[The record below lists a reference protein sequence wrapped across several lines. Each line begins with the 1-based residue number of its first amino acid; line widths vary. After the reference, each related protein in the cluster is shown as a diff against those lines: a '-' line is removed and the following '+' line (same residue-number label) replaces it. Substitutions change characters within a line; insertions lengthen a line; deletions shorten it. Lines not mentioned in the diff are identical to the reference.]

1 MVPRIVCFVFCTQV
15 FVRELAPFVNAP
27 SLYGESPFL
36 EFLAYYANKQLVKYK
51 QDKVRLTALRFYW
64 LLVPCRRLSLE
75 LSLPCRRLFL
85 GFRFLAGRF
94 PLCLFLATLDAFA
107 HARLPLPPFAM
118 PCTQKPRTK
127 PKNSWLP
134 KALTQGADVACIPC
148 KVLALLV
155 MLRRPAPSGCLF
167 CLPHIASPLHCQI
180 A

>member
-1 MVPRIVCFVFCTQV
+1 MVPRIVLVTQV

-51 QDKVRLTALRFYW
+51 QDKVRLTAFCFCF
-64 LLVPCRRLSLE
+64 LLCRRLS
-75 LSLPCRRLFL
+75 L

-94 PLCLFLATLDAFA
+94 PLCLSLATLAA
-107 HARLPLPPFAM
+107 ASPLHLSLPE
-118 PCTQKPRTK
+118 CVQKPRTK

-155 MLRRPAPSGCLF
+155 LLRHPAPSGCPL
-167 CLPHIASPLHCQI
+167 CLPHIASLLCTASSLHSWR
-180 A
+180 